1 LKLDLVNDHLA
12 GKDME
17 IGRHYQRN
25 GQWLAA
31 TLRFQNVVNEYETTS
46 HTPEALY
53 RLTES
58 SLALGVPSEAVK
70 YAAVLGAN
78 YPGSKWYEKAFDLV
92 QEYAPGATAS

>member
-1 LKLDLVNDHLA
+1 
-12 GKDME
+12 ME
-17 IGRHYQRN
+17 IGRHYQRS

-31 TLRFQNVVNEYETTS
+31 SIRFRNVIDKFDTTS

-58 SLALGVPSEAVK
+58 NLALGIPAEAVK

-78 YPGSKWYEKAFDLV
+78 YPGDEWYEKAYKLV
-92 QEYAPGATAS
+92 NKHAPGVTAN